1 MVSLF
6 KTQKLGGTGA
16 KVPLPPWEIEK
27 RNRND
32 RESNRWQPVPLYDQL
47 EIPGFPREKEER
59 PQRDD
64 VDRGVVIFEL
74 RR

>member
-6 KTQKLGGTGA
+6 KTQKLGGTGT
-16 KVPLPPWEIEK
+16 KVPLPPWEIER
-27 RNRND
+27 RNRNN

-47 EIPGFPREKEER
+47 EIPRAPKERRDE